1 MKPILVATDLSPRVE
16 AAFDRAL
23 QLASQHVATVH
34 LLFVMD
40 DALPGNV
47 AERLAREAEDMIRRK
62 WFPRARDAGIEVT
75 LVTRTGRAFE
85 AILAEADAIEAELIL
100 LGTHRQE
107 ELRDLF
113 TGSTAWRV
121 LRGARRPVVQV
132 KYPPTGPYR
141 RVLAAVDFTPASREA
156 LLLACSLAT
165 DGKLSAVHAF
175 TVPFIAFPPSHKAR
189 RKASDQAR
197 ADMESNIAETLRTFT
212 ARDGDRPIVIHKEV
226 HDGDV
231 LAVVGRTCDLL
242 RPDLLVIGTRG
253 RVGLGE
259 AFHKSI
265 AEALLRR
272 PPCDIAAVSA
282 AKADAENVRRDPAA
296 LGRERG

>member
-1 MKPILVATDLSPRVE
+1 M
-16 AAFDRAL
+16 
-23 QLASQHVATVH
+23 
-34 LLFVMD
+34 
-40 DALPGNV
+40 
-47 AERLAREAEDMIRRK
+47 
-62 WFPRARDAGIEVT
+62 
-75 LVTRTGRAFE
+75 
-85 AILAEADAIEAELIL
+85 
-100 LGTHRQE
+100 
-107 ELRDLF
+107 
-113 TGSTAWRV
+113 
-121 LRGARRPVVQV
+121 VQV

-141 RVLAAVDFTPASREA
+141 RVSAAVDFTPASREA
-156 LLLACSLAT
+156 LLLACRLAT

-175 TVPFIAFPPSHKAR
+175 TVPFIAFPRVHKAR
-189 RKASDQAR
+189 RKASDQAC

-282 AKADAENVRRDPAA
+282 TEADAENVRRDPAA